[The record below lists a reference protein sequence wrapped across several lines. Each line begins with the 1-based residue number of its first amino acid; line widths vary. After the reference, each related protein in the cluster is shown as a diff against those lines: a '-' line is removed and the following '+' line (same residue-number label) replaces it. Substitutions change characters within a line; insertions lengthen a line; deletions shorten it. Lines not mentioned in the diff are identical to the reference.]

1 MYMVDFSTTEKFL
14 KSCGLDETVGTESI
28 YQKLSVVESGVL
40 AISESITDSYVV
52 NTTLSYT
59 HSAML
64 EALDNVKN
72 LLLELA
78 SRVLSVIN
86 NYCLNSTKLFDK
98 YRELIMDRVDKSN
111 LVITHDTFTYPDL
124 GNKSY
129 PKELK
134 ATVAAGSEILSLQNR
149 LETDPY
155 LDADR
160 VGQEVDHLIL
170 NFAEEV
176 IGGVPDLDFL
186 QSSVRDIV
194 LEHVRGDPIRMVVN
208 TKTLKDVFHA
218 INNYKRDR
226 DDIKRTRKAII
237 ANYTA
242 LRNLQSRAMSDPM
255 KFIEPKLASVADPD
269 RAAFIAKEKSSYASI
284 HMELMRLFNT
294 YILIYRVAFKT
305 KLDELN
311 NKVNDYRNLLNDIL
325 TRTGLLA
332 ALNTKSTEYGEDTIP
347 YSPVKPIKRYQRK

>member
-1 MYMVDFSTTEKFL
+1 MHMVDFSTTEKFL
-14 KSCGLDETVGTESI
+14 KSCGLDEAVGTESI

-40 AISESITDSYVV
+40 AMSESITDSYVV

-64 EALDNVKN
+64 EALDNVKT

-111 LVITHDTFTYPDL
+111 LVITHDTFAYPDL

-134 ATVAAGSEILSLQNR
+134 ATVAAGSEILRLQNR

-160 VGQEVDHLIL
+160 IGQEVDHLIL

-208 TKTLKDVFHA
+208 SKTLKDVFRT
-218 INNYKRDR
+218 INNYKRDK
-226 DDIKRTRKAII
+226 DDIKRTRKAIL
-237 ANYTA
+237 ANYNA
-242 LRNLQSRAMSDPM
+242 LKNMQSRAMADPM

-269 RAAFIAKEKSSYASI
+269 RAAFIAKEKSNYASI

-294 YILIYRVAFKT
+294 YILIYRIAFKT

-332 ALNTKSTEYGEDTIP
+332 ALNTKDTDYGENTIP
-347 YSPVKPIKRYQRK
+347 YNPVKPIKRYQRK